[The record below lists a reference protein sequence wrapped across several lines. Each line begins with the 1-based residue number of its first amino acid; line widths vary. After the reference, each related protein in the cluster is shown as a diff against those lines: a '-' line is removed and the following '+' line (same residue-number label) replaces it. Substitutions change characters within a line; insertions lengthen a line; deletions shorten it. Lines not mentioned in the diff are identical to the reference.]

1 MFLQE
6 VIDSLARGY
15 DEKMNCDY
23 LILEINS
30 SRYAYNMSLQ
40 EVNFYVIQAL
50 FSLPPMK
57 TPTNVL
63 AIFKDLLVFFKP
75 IVANYIKGLD
85 AMMDCLRAVEVK
97 HFEFIFKCL
106 VTKFYFFIIP
116 LLDVFNNL

>member
-40 EVNFYVIQAL
+40 EVNFYVIRAL

-57 TPTNVL
+57 NPTNVL
-63 AIFKDLLVFFKP
+63 TIFKDLLVFFKP

-85 AMMDCLRAVEVK
+85 AMMDCLRAVEVN
-97 HFEFIFKCL
+97 HLNIF
-106 VTKFYFFIIP
+106 VTFSIIM
-116 LLDVFNNL
+116 